1 MELSKDSNNSKGKEG
16 DFWESAVD
24 MESYNPMAKGAGA
37 DFAKLVEQ
45 CPSMLN
51 DYTCSVQTYRNTRCR
66 RKFSCSV
73 HREKDK
79 KLVQRSRPLS
89 VLRREEQ
96 CNPVVFT
103 DQKRVVKKMLL
114 DLDELLETRRCSA
127 SLRDHAVFRV
137 PQNTTQPQ
145 TVATCDIFSHLLLTP
160 PRRSVLPA
168 SGRGISKRQIYM
180 NLLSRSCSHRLDDV
194 VTYLHFR
201 LNPILSMSE
210 SERVESIYMRLSLEE

>member
-1 MELSKDSNNSKGKEG
+1 MR
-16 DFWESAVD
+16 ESPIDNEAHNF
-24 MESYNPMAKGAGA
+24 SANGAGA

-45 CPSMLN
+45 HPSMLN

-103 DQKRVVKKMLL
+103 DQKRVVKRMLL
-114 DLDELLETRRCSA
+114 ELDEMLETRRSGA
-127 SLRDHAVFRV
+127 TLRGHVIFRV
-137 PQNTTQPQ
+137 PQNITQPQ
-145 TVATCDIFSHLLLTP
+145 TVATCEIFSHLLRP
-160 PRRSVLPA
+160 PPKRSVLPA
-168 SGRGISKRQIYM
+168 GVRGISKRQIYM

-194 VTYLHFR
+194 VAYLHFR

-210 SERVESIYMRLSLEE
+210 SERVKSIYMRLSIKE